1 MAQEIE
7 NKAKTENPDGAAGKK
22 AAPATSTTLND
33 DTKVS
38 IKSLVPS
45 VYYSC
50 TVTFESF
57 AWVEVGDVQEMTYKQ
72 LKMMKAKHP
81 RYFSDK
87 WLLPMD
93 KNVVKKL
100 GLEKVYANNM
110 SRGDLKKLYGS
121 DVMEVEELLSG
132 LSSEAKTKLIQ
143 KVEDAVK
150 NGKIVNVKIIRVL
163 EKHLGVELMQFV

>member
-1 MAQEIE
+1 MAQDIE
-7 NKAKTENPDGAAGKK
+7 NKVKTETPDGAASKK

-38 IKSLVPS
+38 VKSLAPA
-45 VYYSC
+45 VYYTC
-50 TVTFESF
+50 TTTFESF

-72 LKMMKAKHP
+72 LRMMKAKHP
-81 RYFSDK
+81 SYFSDK

-100 GLEKVYANNM
+100 GLDNVYSNSMN
-110 SRGDLKKLYGS
+110 RGDMRKLYGS
-121 DVMEVEELLSG
+121 DVKEVDELLSG
-132 LSSEAKTKLIQ
+132 LSNEAKTGLAH

-150 NGKIVNVKIIRVL
+150 NGKIENVKIIRCL
-163 EKHLGVELMQFV
+163 EKHLGVELMQYV